1 MHYLHLGDRQIHY
14 VIDQPSFLPSSD
26 VSPSF
31 QHWQWNIH
39 RDQPI
44 PLLLQQVADLVPRS
58 AHTPLHVVVNGPGT
72 LIPMADFDEAH
83 CDAHLNLVLPQR
95 AESPS
100 RRTFYDVLP
109 ASNALL
115 VFGLAENICT
125 TFERLWSSVYYVSA
139 QTGILRRFAARQE
152 QPHEQRCF
160 VHLRPQAID
169 VACFQGNRL
178 LGYNTFD
185 AIQTA
190 DVIYYACQLVTTL
203 GCTPATTPFFLCGV
217 PSQCEALAQQLSDY
231 VRNIEVAN
239 TPDEFAHHP
248 LTTLPQIPFEF
259 ITYLLSV

>member
-14 VIDQPSFLPSSD
+14 VIDQPSSVPTSEAPLP
-26 VSPSF
+26 F
-31 QHWQWNIH
+31 QHWQWDIH

-58 AHTPLHVVVNGPGT
+58 AYTPLHVVVNGTAT

-83 CDAHLNLVLPQR
+83 CEALLNTVLPQS

-100 RRTFYDVLP
+100 RRAFYDVLP

-115 VFGLAENICT
+115 IFSLSENICS

-152 QPHEQRCF
+152 HPHEQRCF

-169 VACFQGNRL
+169 VACFQGQQL

-185 AIQTA
+185 ATQTA
-190 DVIYYACQLVTTL
+190 DVIYYACQLAITL
-203 GCTPATTPFFLCGV
+203 GCPPATTPFFLCGA
-217 PSQCEALAQQLSDY
+217 SSRCEALAQQLSEY
-231 VRNIEVAN
+231 VKHIEVAN

-248 LTTLPQIPFEF
+248 LTTLPQLPFEF
-259 ITYLLSV
+259 ITHLLSV